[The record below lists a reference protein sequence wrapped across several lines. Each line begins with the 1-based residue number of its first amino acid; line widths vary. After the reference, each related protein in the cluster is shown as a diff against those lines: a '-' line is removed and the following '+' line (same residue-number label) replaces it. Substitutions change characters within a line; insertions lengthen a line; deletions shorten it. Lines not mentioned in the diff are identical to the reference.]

1 MEILWQAKSCSS
13 WSSNLSSEKFWKLT
27 VDAQPKDEAAAA
39 DKATGVTAGTIL
51 ENGRAK
57 ELYAFK
63 VVLDPSDNSK
73 MILYPY
79 ATPVYTGANDIDI
92 FGTKV
97 MFEHRKYDK

>member
-1 MEILWQAKSCSS
+1 M
-13 WSSNLSSEKFWKLT
+13 SSEKFWKLT

-39 DKATGVTAGTIL
+39 DKATGVTDGTIL

-79 ATPVYTGANDIDI
+79 ATPVY
-92 FGTKV
+92 KV
-97 MFEHRKYDK
+97 AFTSYPPTMWRGE

>member
-1 MEILWQAKSCSS
+1 M
-13 WSSNLSSEKFWKLT
+13 SSEKFWKLT

-39 DKATGVTAGTIL
+39 DKATGVTDGTIL

-79 ATPVYTGANDIDI
+79 ATPVYKAQMIRRRSQ
-92 FGTKV
+92 KCV
-97 MFEHRKYDK
+97 MTWSCR